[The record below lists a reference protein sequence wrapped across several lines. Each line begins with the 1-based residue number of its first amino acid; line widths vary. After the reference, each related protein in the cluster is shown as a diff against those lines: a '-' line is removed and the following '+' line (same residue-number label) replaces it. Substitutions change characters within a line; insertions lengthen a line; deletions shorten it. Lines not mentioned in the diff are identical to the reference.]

1 MAWRFR
7 ECVNGVDRCS
17 ILGVCSV
24 SELSMMDAGRQIDE
38 KEGDAIYT
46 AGQLRDMT
54 MLKSRNAM
62 F

>member
-1 MAWRFR
+1 
-7 ECVNGVDRCS
+7 
-17 ILGVCSV
+17 
-24 SELSMMDAGRQIDE
+24 MMDAGRQIDE
-38 KEGDAIYT
+38 QEGDATHT